1 MRTGG
6 GWVRQKKNKST
17 CGQEDQLDKK
27 TKKHLRSGGW
37 VINKPIQEQL
47 KPGGWVGQTRTEA
60 LAARRMCL
68 AIKNKSTCD
77 QEDRFESTC
86 GQEDFYS
93 CKKKSTCGQGEDVLD
108 KNKTKAPALLLS
120 MSLFLSLYLP
130 ISFVISLS
138 VSSKTRWEIVS
149 LLVCLF
155 FPRAATYS
163 SERTA
168 INSEQCPL
176 KHTGD
181 HAHIASTS
189 LRLGLLV

>member
-1 MRTGG
+1 MRPGGSVRQKNKKAPAVRRMGYKQTNTRAIEARRMGWTNKNRSTCSQEDVFGNQKQKHLRPGGSVRKHLRTGG
-6 GWVRQKKNKST
+6 LLFM
-17 CGQEDQLDKK
+17 QE
-27 TKKHLRSGGW
+27 
-37 VINKPIQEQL
+37 
-47 KPGGWVGQTRTEA
+47 
-60 LAARRMCL
+60 
-68 AIKNKSTCD
+68 
-77 QEDRFESTC
+77 
-86 GQEDFYS
+86 
-93 CKKKSTCGQGEDVLD
+93 GEDVLD